1 MRASI
6 RRCYYADMKILMRL
20 FTYLHVLIAVL
31 FTCASVLIVAIAART
46 GWNAVAMGLDSAAA
60 QLIIEAIGLIAVAAV
75 ALQIAQT
82 IVEEEVI
89 REVSVSAPTR
99 VRRYLSRFLV
109 VIVVALAVK
118 GLVATFTVL
127 DDDPS
132 QALYAASILISLSF
146 LLVGWGVFIRLNRFA
161 EELEPEA
168 MKQAKREDQKL
179 A

>member
-1 MRASI
+1 
-6 RRCYYADMKILMRL
+6 MKILMRL

>member
-1 MRASI
+1 
-6 RRCYYADMKILMRL
+6 MKILMRL

-31 FTCASVLIVAIAART
+31 FACASVLIVVIAART
-46 GWNAVAMGLDSAAA
+46 GWNAIAMGLDSAAA

-89 REVSVSAPTR
+89 REVNVSAPTR

-168 MKQAKREDQKL
+168 MKQAKQEDQKL

>member
-1 MRASI
+1 
-6 RRCYYADMKILMRL
+6 MKILMRL
-20 FTYLHVLIAVL
+20 FTYLHALIAVL
-31 FTCASVLIVAIAART
+31 FACASVLIVVIAART

-89 REVSVSAPTR
+89 REVNVSAPTR

-118 GLVATFTVL
+118 GLVATFKIL

-146 LLVGWGVFIRLNRFA
+146 LLVGWGVFIRLNRYA

-168 MKQAKREDQKL
+168 MKQAKQEDQKL

>member
-1 MRASI
+1 
-6 RRCYYADMKILMRL
+6 MKILMRL
-20 FTYLHVLIAVL
+20 FTCLHALIAVL
-31 FTCASVLIVAIAART
+31 FACASILIVAIAART
-46 GWNAVAMGLDSAAA
+46 GWNAVAMGLDRAAS
-60 QLIIEAIGLIAVAAV
+60 QQIIEAIGLIAVAAV

-89 REVSVSAPTR
+89 REVNVSAPTR

-109 VIVVALAVK
+109 VIVVALAIK

-132 QALYAASILISLSF
+132 QAFYAASILISLSF